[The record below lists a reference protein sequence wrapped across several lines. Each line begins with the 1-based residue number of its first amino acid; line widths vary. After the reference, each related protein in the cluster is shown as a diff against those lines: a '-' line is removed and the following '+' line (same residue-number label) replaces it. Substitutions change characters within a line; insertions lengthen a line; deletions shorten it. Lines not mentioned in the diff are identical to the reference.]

1 MKILVYNPY
10 TNKMETYY
18 RELNENMPYS
28 KDNFLTVKEFK
39 SNSKTDLLWTDRRA
53 IEAFNRLRE
62 IYGNPIP
69 VGYAFKRISEG
80 GHTGMSQHYAGVAFD
95 VGQRLDNAQR
105 AIIRNIARNYNLF
118 TYVEPENLTPT
129 WVHIDK
135 RILPPACPTGGYP
148 LVKIGSKGV
157 YVAVLQDALNYL
169 GYNAG
174 TIDGI
179 FGNITLNAVKRYQL
193 DKSLK
198 QDGIVGCITWKTLTD
213 QIANKWKIKK
223 YSLQA

>member
-1 MKILVYNPY
+1 MKILVYNPS

-18 RELNENMPYS
+18 KELNESMPYS
-28 KDNFLTVKEFK
+28 KDNFFMVREFK

-62 IYGNPIP
+62 IYGKPIP

-95 VGQRLDNAQR
+95 VGQRLDNEQR
-105 AIIRNIARNYNLF
+105 SIIRNIARNYRLF

-129 WVHIDK
+129 WVHVDK

-148 LVKIGSKGV
+148 VVKQGGKGV
-157 YVAVLQDALNYL
+157 YVAVLQDALNIL

-174 TIDGI
+174 IIDGV
-179 FGNITLNAVKRYQL
+179 FGNNTKNAVVRYQASKGL
-193 DKSLK
+193 T
-198 QDGIVGCITWKTLTD
+198 QDGIVGCKTWKTLTD
-213 QIANKWKIKK
+213 EIANKKTN
-223 YSLQA
+223 

>member
-1 MKILVYNPY
+1 MKILVYNPS

-18 RELNENMPYS
+18 RELNESMPYS
-28 KDNFLTVKEFK
+28 KDNFLTVGEFRA
-39 SNSKTDLLWTDRRA
+39 NSKTDLLWTDRRA

-62 IYGNPIP
+62 LYGKPIP

-95 VGQRLDNAQR
+95 VGQRLDNEQR
-105 AIIRNIARNYNLF
+105 SIIRNIAKNYRLF

-148 LVKIGSKGV
+148 VVKQGSKGV
-157 YVAVLQDALNYL
+157 YVAVLQDALNNL

-174 TIDGI
+174 IIDGV
-179 FGNITLNAVKRYQL
+179 FGNNTKNAVVRYQASKGL
-193 DKSLK
+193 AR
-198 QDGIVGCITWKTLTD
+198 DGIVGCNTWNTLTD
-213 QIANKWKIKK
+213 EIANKKK
-223 YSLQA
+223 

>member
-1 MKILVYNPY
+1 MKILVYNPS

-18 RELNENMPYS
+18 RELNESMPYS
-28 KDNFLTVKEFK
+28 KDNFLTVGEFRA
-39 SNSKTDLLWTDRRA
+39 NSKTDLLWTDRRA

-62 IYGNPIP
+62 IYGKPIP

-95 VGQRLDNAQR
+95 VGQRLDNEQR
-105 AIIRNIARNYNLF
+105 SIIRNIAKNYRLF

-148 LVKIGSKGV
+148 VVKQGSKGV
-157 YVAVLQDALNYL
+157 YVAVLQDALNNL

-174 TIDGI
+174 IIDGV
-179 FGNITLNAVKRYQL
+179 FGNNTKNAVVRYQASKGL
-193 DKSLK
+193 AR
-198 QDGIVGCITWKTLTD
+198 DGIVGCNTWKTLTD
-213 QIANKWKIKK
+213 EIANKKK
-223 YSLQA
+223 